1 MLKFIGVDTVVDG
14 EDHIL
19 LRGCRYM
26 EGGNHHTS
34 GSTRVYILLLQEV
47 GMLWTLWYEL
57 DGVADQMMNHPL

>member
-14 EDHIL
+14 ED
-19 LRGCRYM
+19 
-26 EGGNHHTS
+26 HTS

-57 DGVADQMMNHPL
+57 DGVAGQMMNHPL